1 MSLRIA
7 IDLDGTAWKHSKF
20 FKEFV
25 WAMMRIGHE
34 IIVLTATTKTEEYNL
49 FLWEA
54 KMGYPYIDFYISK
67 GNTKQLIGEGKR
79 DMCKKYEIDH
89 LFDDFGG
96 NNLDIEKTFFEE
108 EIDTV
113 VFKVIPGEE

>member
-54 KMGYPYIDFYISK
+54 
-67 GNTKQLIGEGKR
+67 
-79 DMCKKYEIDH
+79 
-89 LFDDFGG
+89 
-96 NNLDIEKTFFEE
+96 
-108 EIDTV
+108 
-113 VFKVIPGEE
+113 